1 MDKRSEMLLEV
12 TAILRRLGGNV
23 LDTEDL
29 RVLDYLETQPES
41 VIQAQLETL
50 KLMLESYDAE
60 RAS

>member
-1 MDKRSEMLLEV
+1 MDKRSEMLLEC

-23 LDTEDL
+23 LDAEDL

-41 VIQAQLETL
+41 VILAQLETL
-50 KLMLESYDAE
+50 RLMQETYNAE

>member
-60 RAS
+60 RSS